1 VVNKNVL
8 EVQKFTRDTVWTF
21 SGLGFRTLL
30 GLVTVALL
38 TKSFH
43 TELYGVWAQ
52 ISVTTGLIAPLLTL
66 GLDTAYIRF
75 LAGEENREKLRHAL
89 GAVIWPVLSI
99 GCLILIF
106 SLFLRES
113 LSVAIFVN
121 PEYITF
127 VLLTFLWVV
136 AQAMFVLSLCYYK
149 ALRRIKRAAVTQM
162 SCAILQIAILAMLV
176 INGFELQW
184 VVLSNI
190 VILGLFVVTTFS
202 LIFLEIG
209 IPTPNFHGLKE
220 YLLFSIP
227 MLPSML
233 FLWIMNSSARYFI
246 AHLLSISQ
254 TGIYSVSWSLVNLCS
269 FFITPIA
276 VNVFYTISGLW
287 EKGEVQKV
295 KSYLEYSN
303 KIFLTLAIPSVVG
316 MSILSQQLLKIL
328 ATSEFLTS
336 EGLVLLLGI
345 GIIFSGIY
353 QINVYIILLT
363 KQTKWLPFIAAIA
376 SIIAVGFNFVL
387 IPRIGIIGAAVSN
400 VVSFFVLATIVTIW
414 ARKAIRYN
422 IDSKFLA
429 KVVTGSLVMALC
441 IYFIRVEGVFGII
454 LAVIAGA
461 AIFGIALFLMRAFS
475 AQERQLMRETISGLV
490 PRFH

>member
-1 VVNKNVL
+1 MINNHVH

-21 SGLGFRTLL
+21 SGLGFQSLA

-43 TELYGVWAQ
+43 AGLYGVWAQ
-52 ISVTTGLIAPLLTL
+52 ISVTATLIVPLLNL
-66 GLDTAYIRF
+66 GLDIAYIRF

-89 GAVIWPVLSI
+89 GTVIWPALTI
-99 GCLILIF
+99 GCLTLTLSWF
-106 SLFLRES
+106 FRRS

-127 VLLTFLWVV
+127 VSLTFLWIF
-136 AQAMFVLSLCYYK
+136 AQALFILSLCYYK

-162 SCAILQIAILAMLV
+162 SCATLQTAVLAILV
-176 INGFELQW
+176 INGFELIW
-184 VVLSNI
+184 VILSNVVIQGLFIVLSF
-190 VILGLFVVTTFS
+190 G
-202 LIFLEIG
+202 LIFIEVG
-209 IPTPNFHGLKE
+209 IPTLNFHGLKN
-220 YLLFSIP
+220 YLLFGIP
-227 MLPSML
+227 ILPSALL
-233 FLWIMNSSARYFI
+233 FWIMNSSAKYFI
-246 AHLLSISQ
+246 THILGISH
-254 TGIYSVSWSLVNLCS
+254 TGIYSVSWSLVNFCS

-295 KSYLEYSN
+295 RRYLEYSN
-303 KIFLTLAIPSVVG
+303 KVFLTLAIPGVVG

-328 ATSEFLTS
+328 TTSEFLTS

-353 QINVYIILLT
+353 KINVYVIYLI
-363 KQTKWLPFIAAIA
+363 KQTKWLPLILATA
-376 SIIAVGFNFVL
+376 SIISVGFNLVL
-387 IPRIGIIGAAVSN
+387 IPRIGILGAAVSS

-414 ARKAIRYN
+414 ARRVIKYTV
-422 IDSKFLA
+422 DSKFLV

-441 IYFIRVEGVFGII
+441 LYFIRVDGVIGVI
-454 LAVIAGA
+454 LAIIVGT
-461 AIFGIALFLMRAFS
+461 AIFGTALFLMRTFS
-475 AQERQLMRETISGLV
+475 TQERQLMRATISGLV
-490 PRFH
+490 PRLN